1 MSPKKSWITQIKPNE
16 KRKQVQPGKD
26 SQQEQ
31 QGQQQPGEYGEGSA
45 E

>member
-1 MSPKKSWITQIKPNE
+1 MSPKKPWITQIRPNE
-16 KRKQVQPGKD
+16 KKQRVQPGKD

-31 QGQQQPGEYGEGSA
+31 QGQQQHSEYGKGST